1 MLVDPLCVR
10 GRRRCDGPT
19 ALLEALINVR
29 RDRAEQDAPAAFDRA
44 LRDARCERLFLGR
57 RDLERRKLQR
67 GRRGLDGPAVFFSE
81 PGGLRQFDA
90 VEATINNQGRRG
102 IGFPRNRTRHQS
114 SPWNQ
119 KRPNRASGEWMRQE
133 GAVNAVTTYK
143 F

>member
-44 LRDARCERLFLGR
+44 LRNARRERLVLGR
-57 RDLERRKLQR
+57 RELERRKLQR
-67 GRRGLDGPAVFFSE
+67 GRRGLDGSDVFFSE
-81 PGGLRQFDA
+81 PSGLRQFDT
-90 VEATINNQGRRG
+90 VEATIDNQGCRD

-119 KRPNRASGEWMRQE
+119 KRPNRASGELTRQE
-133 GAVNAVTTYK
+133 SAANAVTKYK